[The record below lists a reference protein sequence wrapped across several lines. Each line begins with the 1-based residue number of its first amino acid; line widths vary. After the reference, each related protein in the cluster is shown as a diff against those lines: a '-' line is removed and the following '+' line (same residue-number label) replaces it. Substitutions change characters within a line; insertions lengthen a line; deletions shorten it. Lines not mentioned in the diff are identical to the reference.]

1 MRILFYVM
9 SPEWDGSARATATLA
24 RGLSAR
30 GHSVTVMCPADS
42 PLEQH
47 LERGAYE
54 VLELRGAG
62 SVAGAAGHLRR
73 ALQERFVQVVCVHS
87 DRAHV
92 IAATAARLA
101 GRAAILR
108 RVPAGEKLVPSSGA
122 RVALRF
128 ATTGFIFTSEHD
140 ARCAPPL
147 PLARLVPA
155 VSPLGVRA
163 AAYDTVRP
171 ASRSV
176 AGTGAGTRVLV
187 CVHDGGARVRA
198 GNVLRVVALLAE
210 RHPELRLIFLGPGAA
225 DADLKVHAAALRIS
239 RAVSFLGER
248 DDYLSILAL
257 ADLGWVVSGGDDG
270 AYALLDLMAS
280 RVPVIAERGT
290 LAERYVP
297 DGIAGIVLPPGD
309 AHDTAASVARLL
321 AHDDQ
326 RAAMGAAANAR
337 VARELTEEGMVDSFE
352 RAAVAASD
360 RSVW

>member
-1 MRILFYVM
+1 V
-9 SPEWDGSARATATLA
+9 A
-24 RGLSAR
+24 
-30 GHSVTVMCPADS
+30 CPADS

-54 VLELRGAG
+54 VLEIHGAG
-62 SVAGAAGHLRR
+62 TVAGAAGHLRR
-73 ALQERFVQVVCVHS
+73 ALQERFIQVVCVHS

-92 IAATAARLA
+92 VAATASRLA

-108 RVPAGEKLVPSSGA
+108 RVPAGEKPAPGSGV

-128 ATTGFIFTSEHD
+128 ATTGFVFASEHD
-140 ARCAPPL
+140 ARSAPPL
-147 PLARLVPA
+147 PLARITPA
-155 VSPLGVRA
+155 VAPLGVRA
-163 AAYDTVRP
+163 AVYDSARP
-171 ASRSV
+171 TAGSR
-176 AGTGAGTRVLV
+176 AAAGAGGGGGGGGGGSRMLV
-187 CVHDGGARVRA
+187 CIHDGSARVRA

-210 RHPELRLIFLGPGAA
+210 RHPELRLTFLGPGAA

-270 AYALLDLMAS
+270 AYALLDLMGS
-280 RVPVIAERGT
+280 RVPVIAERGS
-290 LAERYVP
+290 LAEQYVP

-321 AHDDQ
+321 AHDDE
-326 RAAMGAAANAR
+326 RAAMGAAAHAR
-337 VARELTEEGMVDSFE
+337 VAREFTEEAMVNSFE

>member
-1 MRILFYVM
+1 MRILFYVT
-9 SPEWDGSARATATLA
+9 SPEWNGSARATATLA

-30 GHSVTVMCPADS
+30 GHSVTVVCPTDS
-42 PLEQH
+42 PIEQH

-54 VLELRGAG
+54 VLELHG
-62 SVAGAAGHLRR
+62 SGSIAGAAGHLRR

-92 IAATAARLA
+92 VAATAARLA
-101 GRAAILR
+101 GRASVLR
-108 RVPAGEKLVPSSGA
+108 RVPAGEKLAPGSGA

-128 ATTGFIFTSEHD
+128 AAAGFVFSCEQD
-140 ARCAPPL
+140 ARRAPPL
-147 PLARLVPA
+147 PLARLMPA
-155 VSPLGVRA
+155 VAPLGVRA
-163 AAYDTVRP
+163 AAYDSVRP

-187 CVHDGGARVRA
+187 CVHDGSARVRA
-198 GNVLRVVALLAE
+198 GTVLRVVALLAE
-210 RHPELRLIFLGPGAA
+210 RHPELRLSFLGPGAA

-290 LAERYVP
+290 LAEQYVP

-321 AHDDQ
+321 AHDEQ
-326 RAAMGAAANAR
+326 RAAMGSAANAR
-337 VARELTEEGMVDSFE
+337 VAREFTEDGMVDSFE

>member
-1 MRILFYVM
+1 V
-9 SPEWDGSARATATLA
+9 SP
-24 RGLSAR
+24 
-30 GHSVTVMCPADS
+30 TVS
-42 PLEQH
+42 PVEQH

-54 VLELRGAG
+54 VLELHG
-62 SVAGAAGHLRR
+62 SGGIAGAAGQLRR
-73 ALQERFVQVVCVHS
+73 ALQERFVQVVCVCS

-92 IAATAARLA
+92 VAASAARLA
-101 GRAAILR
+101 GRAAVLR
-108 RVPAGEKLVPSSGA
+108 RVPAGEKLAPSSGA

-128 ATTGFIFTSEHD
+128 ATTGFVFTCEQD
-140 ARCAPPL
+140 ARGAPPL

-155 VSPLGVRA
+155 VAPLGVRA
-163 AAYDTVRP
+163 AGYDSVRP

-176 AGTGAGTRVLV
+176 AGAGAGTRVLV
-187 CVHDGGARVRA
+187 CVHAGSARVRA

-239 RAVSFLGER
+239 RVVSFLGER

-290 LAERYVP
+290 LAEHYVP
-297 DGIAGIVLPPGD
+297 DGIAGILLPPGD

-321 AHDDQ
+321 AHDEQ
-326 RAAMGAAANAR
+326 RAAMGSAANAR
-337 VARELTEEGMVDSFE
+337 VAREFTEDGMVDSFE

-360 RSVW
+360 RSLW

>member
-1 MRILFYVM
+1 M
-9 SPEWDGSARATATLA
+9 SPEWSGSARATATLA

-30 GHSVTVMCPADS
+30 GHSVTVACPADS

-54 VLELRGAG
+54 VLETRGAG
-62 SVAGAAGHLRR
+62 TVAGAAGHLRR
-73 ALQERFVQVVCVHS
+73 ALQERFVQVVCVHC
-87 DRAHV
+87 DREQV
-92 IAATAARLA
+92 VAATAARLA

-108 RVPAGEKLVPSSGA
+108 RVSAGQKLVPSSGA

-128 ATTGFIFTSEHD
+128 ATTGFVFTSEQD
-140 ARCAPPL
+140 ARSAPPL
-147 PLARLVPA
+147 PLARLMPV
-155 VSPLGVRA
+155 VSPLGVRV
-163 AAYDTVRP
+163 AAYDSVRP
-171 ASRSV
+171 ASRSL
-176 AGTGAGTRVLV
+176 AGTGTGTRILV
-187 CVHDGGARVRA
+187 CIHDGSARVRA
-198 GNVLRVVALLAE
+198 GNVLRVVALLAK
-210 RHPELRLIFLGPGAA
+210 RHPELRLIFLGPGSA

-248 DDYLSILAL
+248 DDYLSVLAL

-270 AYALLDLMAS
+270 AYALLDLMGS

-290 LAERYVP
+290 LAEQYVP

-321 AHDDQ
+321 AHDDE
-326 RAAMGAAANAR
+326 RIAMGAAANAR
-337 VARELTEEGMVDSFE
+337 VAREFTEEGMVDSFE

>member
-9 SPEWDGSARATATLA
+9 SPEWNGSARATATLA

-30 GHSVTVMCPADS
+30 GHSVTVACPADS
-42 PLEQH
+42 AVEQH

-54 VLELRGAG
+54 VLDLDGDA
-62 SVAGAAGHLRR
+62 SLAGAAGQLRR

-87 DRAHV
+87 DRGQV
-92 IAATAARLA
+92 VAATAARLA
-101 GRAAILR
+101 GRAAVLR
-108 RVPAGEKLVPSSGA
+108 RVTAGEKPVVSAGIK
-122 RVALRF
+122 VALRF
-128 ATTGFIFTSEHD
+128 ATTGYVFASEQD
-140 ARCAPPL
+140 GRSAPPL

-155 VSPLGVRA
+155 VAPPGVRA
-163 AAYDTVRP
+163 AAYDPVRP

-176 AGTGAGTRVLV
+176 TGVGAGTRVLV
-187 CVHDGGARVRA
+187 CVHDGSARVRA

-210 RHPELRLIFLGPGAA
+210 RHPELRLVFLGPGTA

-239 RAVSFLGER
+239 RSVSFLGER

-270 AYALLDLMAS
+270 AYALLDLMGS

-290 LAERYVP
+290 LAEQYVP
-297 DGIAGIVLPPGD
+297 DGIAGILLPPGD

-321 AHDDQ
+321 ARDEE
-326 RAAMGAAANAR
+326 RVAMGSAANAR
-337 VARELTEEGMVDSFE
+337 VAREFTEEAMIQTFE

-360 RSVW
+360 RSIW